1 MNGPRPKDLNHYSII
16 SLFIFAIYG
25 ETHKRCFY
33 HIFLKD
39 CKCQIVFSAKKEKY
53 LDSTSMLCY
62 FSRLAGILSFNLWI
76 GIIFYMNPFDIIIIV
91 ILGYSLVRGIFR
103 GLVKEVSSIIGV
115 LGGFYAAFTYY
126 TMLTKFLS
134 GLIKETAYLNILS
147 FLIIFCGVL
156 IIVGILGVIIKY
168 LLNIAFLGWVDRIG
182 GVGFGLVKGI
192 LIASILFITLTA
204 FLPKGSAFLKNS
216 MLAPHVSWV
225 SEKMAKVVSKE
236 MKQDFMAKLGEL
248 KKAWKIPN

>member
-1 MNGPRPKDLNHYSII
+1 
-16 SLFIFAIYG
+16 
-25 ETHKRCFY
+25 
-33 HIFLKD
+33 
-39 CKCQIVFSAKKEKY
+39 
-53 LDSTSMLCY
+53 MLCY
-62 FSRLAGILSFNLWI
+62 FNRLAGTLLCDRSQV
-76 GIIFYMNPFDIIIIV
+76 IFSMNPFDIIIIV

-126 TMLTKFLS
+126 TMLAKLLS

-147 FLIIFCGVL
+147 FLIIFCSVL

-168 LLNIAFLGWVDRIG
+168 LLNIAFLGWVDRIS

>member
-1 MNGPRPKDLNHYSII
+1 
-16 SLFIFAIYG
+16 
-25 ETHKRCFY
+25 
-33 HIFLKD
+33 
-39 CKCQIVFSAKKEKY
+39 
-53 LDSTSMLCY
+53 
-62 FSRLAGILSFNLWI
+62 
-76 GIIFYMNPFDIIIIV
+76 
-91 ILGYSLVRGIFR
+91 
-103 GLVKEVSSIIGV
+103 
-115 LGGFYAAFTYY
+115 
-126 TMLTKFLS
+126 MLTKLLS

-204 FLPKGSAFLKNS
+204 FLPKGSDFLKNS

>member
-1 MNGPRPKDLNHYSII
+1 
-16 SLFIFAIYG
+16 
-25 ETHKRCFY
+25 
-33 HIFLKD
+33 
-39 CKCQIVFSAKKEKY
+39 
-53 LDSTSMLCY
+53 
-62 FSRLAGILSFNLWI
+62 
-76 GIIFYMNPFDIIIIV
+76 MNPFDIITIV
-91 ILGYSLVRGIFR
+91 IMGYSLVRGIFR

-126 TMLTKFLS
+126 TMLAKLLS

-156 IIVGILGVIIKY
+156 IVVGILGVIIKY

-236 MKQDFMAKLGEL
+236 MKQDFMGKLGEL

>member
-1 MNGPRPKDLNHYSII
+1 
-16 SLFIFAIYG
+16 
-25 ETHKRCFY
+25 
-33 HIFLKD
+33 
-39 CKCQIVFSAKKEKY
+39 
-53 LDSTSMLCY
+53 
-62 FSRLAGILSFNLWI
+62 
-76 GIIFYMNPFDIIIIV
+76 MNPFDIIIIV

-126 TMLTKFLS
+126 TMLAKILS
-134 GLIKETAYLNILS
+134 GLIKEPAYLNILS
-147 FLIIFCGVL
+147 FLIIFCSVL

-182 GVGFGLVKGI
+182 GVGFGLVKGV
-192 LIASILFITLTA
+192 LITSILFITLTA

-236 MKQDFMAKLGEL
+236 MKQDFMAKLGVL